1 MKYLL
6 YLLFLLPVTVV
17 AQLKTT
23 VICDP
28 FYVDLLDGNVNKKV
42 EPDFSAARVKKAFP
56 CFTSEVK
63 AGDSSKCG
71 EAVFYR
77 DKDLYFYCGR
87 GYIEIRERFSGKLSI
102 PLMGAPRTG
111 LFKWLGVPKLR
122 DKQWDA
128 FGTSYGILILY
139 YNKSGRVNLI
149 RLSKLSTETLSICE

>member
-6 YLLFLLPVTVV
+6 VCCLLLPVLAS

-23 VICDP
+23 VTCDP
-28 FYVDLLDGNVNKKV
+28 FYVDILDGNVNKKA

-77 DKDLYFYCGR
+77 DKDIYFYTGR
-87 GYIEIRERFSGKLSI
+87 GYIEIREHFSGKLSL
-102 PLMGAPRTG
+102 PLMGAPRNG
-111 LFKWLGVPKLR
+111 LFKWLGNPKLR

-128 FGTSYGILILY
+128 FQTQYGILVLY
-139 YNKSGRVNLI
+139 YNKSSRVNLI
-149 RLSKLSTETLSICE
+149 RFSKLSTETLSICE